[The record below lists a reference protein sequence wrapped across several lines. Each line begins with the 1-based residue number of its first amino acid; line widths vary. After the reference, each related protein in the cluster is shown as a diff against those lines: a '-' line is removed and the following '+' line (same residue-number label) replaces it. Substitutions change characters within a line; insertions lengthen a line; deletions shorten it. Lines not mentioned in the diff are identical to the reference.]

1 MKLRM
6 AELLF
11 VDVIRRY
18 LETLADG
25 QVGWLA
31 GLRNPVVSRTLALL
45 HDAPTRNWT
54 LEALAAQVGSSR
66 SVIAERFMHFIG
78 QPPMQYLRH
87 LRMQLASRMLAERG
101 GKIASVAAAV
111 GFEVCL
117 QSSFQE
123 VRQRLARSMATPF
136 VTSISFGE
144 VNQAAAV
151 RFPAPLNPR
160 QGVLVEPMAIFVQR
174 LSDHPLAVAYRGCRA
189 PSVSSSLGAKEA
201 PDWGGQL
208 RTLSTPAKRFYC
220 LNQAESHQE
229 DCGLCHRG

>member
-111 GFEVCL
+111 GFESESAFSRAFKNCVGVSPD
-117 QSSFQE
+117 QW
-123 VRQRLARSMATPF
+123 RRRL
-136 VTSISFGE
+136 
-144 VNQAAAV
+144 
-151 RFPAPLNPR
+151 
-160 QGVLVEPMAIFVQR
+160 
-174 LSDHPLAVAYRGCRA
+174 
-189 PSVSSSLGAKEA
+189 
-201 PDWGGQL
+201 
-208 RTLSTPAKRFYC
+208 
-220 LNQAESHQE
+220 
-229 DCGLCHRG
+229 